1 MAAFDFSIRTRLA
14 VWAGVAVVLVTAM
27 LIEQQYSDHS
37 VGLQRDA
44 ADSRQLAA
52 FEALRAADNLRSMQ
66 IETREMRLAIA
77 PSEVDRALNRLQA
90 ANAAAAGHIEA
101 ALAITHEPADQERLN
116 KLAALVKNYATVAGE
131 LAGAAKEYG
140 DTRRKGGADR
150 QNRPAN

>member
-14 VWAGVAVVLVTAM
+14 VWAGVAVILVTAM

-66 IETREMRLAIA
+66 IETREMRPL
-77 PSEVDRALNRLQA
+77 SRRAKST
-90 ANAAAAGHIEA
+90 G
-101 ALAITHEPADQERLN
+101 P
-116 KLAALVKNYATVAGE
+116 
-131 LAGAAKEYG
+131 
-140 DTRRKGGADR
+140 
-150 QNRPAN
+150 